1 MGEHFAPY
9 ARLTWDRE
17 FEDHDEE
24 AFAQLQSMPGAAPYA
39 VPGLALDED
48 YGTVMLGART
58 TLFGLDADAG
68 LAGSVAR
75 NGTDSVGVFLN
86 VGRGF

>member
-1 MGEHFAPY
+1 
-9 ARLTWDRE
+9 
-17 FEDHDEE
+17 
-24 AFAQLQSMPGAAPYA
+24 
-39 VPGLALDED
+39 
-48 YGTVMLGART
+48 MLGART

-86 VGRGF
+86 LGRGF